1 MPKFRKAIFHR
12 AISPVPDGIEFRLA
26 VQMILQ
32 VTGPRTFWP
41 LAILLASYAFRL
53 LLLSIHIDLFR
64 DSSYLLL
71 DSRLRGNGKVESL

>member
-1 MPKFRKAIFHR
+1 MPKFRK
-12 AISPVPDGIEFRLA
+12 
-26 VQMILQ
+26 
-32 VTGPRTFWP
+32 
-41 LAILLASYAFRL
+41 AILLASYAFRL